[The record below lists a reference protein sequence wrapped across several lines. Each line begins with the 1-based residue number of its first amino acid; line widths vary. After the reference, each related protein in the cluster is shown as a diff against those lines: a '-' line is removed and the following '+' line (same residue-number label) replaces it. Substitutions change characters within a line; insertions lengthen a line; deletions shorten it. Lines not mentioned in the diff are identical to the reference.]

1 MELGLI
7 TSAWTLL
14 PTNSDENSNTGN
26 QDENVMQQ
34 FDNEEEDVEKS
45 RFVGYISIILVS
57 IILVLILMADISL
70 KL

>member
-1 MELGLI
+1 
-7 TSAWTLL
+7 
-14 PTNSDENSNTGN
+14 
-26 QDENVMQQ
+26 MQQ